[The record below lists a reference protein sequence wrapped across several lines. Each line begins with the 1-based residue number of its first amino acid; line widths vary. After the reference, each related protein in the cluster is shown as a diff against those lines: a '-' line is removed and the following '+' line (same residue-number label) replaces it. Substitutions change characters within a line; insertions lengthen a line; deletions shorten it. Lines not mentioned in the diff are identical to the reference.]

1 MVVILTPSTAQLSA
15 ELLAPGAEVLQ
26 GILQGMFPRE
36 TVRFVFPEVLMFPET
51 KSYLDSRII
60 LCRLSKYMKK

>member
-26 GILQGMFPRE
+26 GMFPRE
-36 TVRFVFPEVLMFPET
+36 TVRFVFPEVLMFPDVSISGE
-51 KSYLDSRII
+51 
-60 LCRLSKYMKK
+60 